1 MSWHPS
7 RASER
12 PLDPSAPTRYRAATV
27 QSRTGRSM
35 LVQLPDGHDRLLPV
49 PAAPLP
55 SLVGATV
62 LLANDY
68 DWVVAVEASDPVEQV
83 EPIARGD
90 DDVVDIRDVATR
102 ATASSDDEF
111 DDDLREV
118 DLQRFDRRLEH
129 LQRRRHRERD
139 RIPTFRK
146 VTW

>member
-12 PLDPSAPTRYRAATV
+12 PLDPAAPTRYRAATV

-35 LVQLPDGHDRLLPV
+35 LVQLADGHDRLLPV

-55 SLVGATV
+55 TLVGATV
-62 LLANDY
+62 MLANDY
-68 DWVVAVEASDPVEQV
+68 DWVVAVDAADPVEAV
-83 EPIARGD
+83 ELSERS
-90 DDVVDIRDVATR
+90 DDVVDVRDVAIGAR
-102 ATASSDDEF
+102 SGDDEF